1 MKGTV
6 LNPHAPAFLLFK
18 LRYIGDV
25 LLTTPAIRLL
35 KRSYP
40 KCHITMVVNKG
51 TEDVL
56 RYNPHLDRVL
66 TVERS
71 AGLAGQWRLL
81 RALRERRYDVS
92 VDFASGDRA
101 AWLSFLAGVPRRI
114 ALWSP
119 EGVRRFL
126 NNEQMLTPAAPFH
139 IVEMYLHFVE
149 RGLAIKADD
158 RSLELPVGGEDEK
171 AAVALLRQHD
181 LNDPFIALH
190 VGGRSNAQYRWPRE
204 RWMEFAQAVKQTHR
218 LTPVFVGGPDCL
230 DDVQWIVSQPGLQ
243 AVSLVGQT
251 TVLGLAAVLKRASGF
266 MGIAS
271 GPMHMAAAVGA
282 RVVALFVDEFAWQP
296 WGQGHTV
303 LRLGRESLKRPVE
316 VAEAVEAVGNL
327 SCRKSVS

>member
-1 MKGTV
+1 MNGTV
-6 LNPHAPAFLLFK
+6 PNLDAPSFLLFK
-18 LRYIGDV
+18 LRHIGDV

-56 RYNPHLDRVL
+56 RYNPHLDRLL

-71 AGLAGQWRLL
+71 AGFVGQWPLL

-114 ALWSP
+114 ALFSP

-126 NNEQMLTPAAPFH
+126 NNGQIQAPAVAYH

-149 RGLAIKADD
+149 QGLAVKADD
-158 RSLELPVGGEDEK
+158 RSLELPVAAEDERR
-171 AAVALLRQHD
+171 AETLLRQHG
-181 LNDPFIALH
+181 LSDPFIALH
-190 VGGRSNAQYRWPRE
+190 VGARSNALYRWPRE
-204 RWMEFAQAVKQTHR
+204 RWMEFSQAVKQTHR
-218 LTPVFVGGPDCL
+218 LAPVFVGGSDCL
-230 DDVQWIVSQPGLQ
+230 DDVNWIVSQPGSQ

-251 TVLGLAAVLKRASGF
+251 SVLELAAVLKRASGF
-266 MGIAS
+266 VGIAS
-271 GPMHMAAAVGA
+271 GPMHMAAAVGV

-296 WGQGHTV
+296 WGQGHIV
-303 LRLGRESLKRPVE
+303 LRLGRENLTRPAE

-327 SCRKSVS
+327 LCRKSVP

>member
-1 MKGTV
+1 MNGTV
-6 LNPHAPAFLLFK
+6 LNPDAPAFLLFK

-56 RYNPHLDRVL
+56 RYNPHLDRIL
-66 TVERS
+66 TVDRS
-71 AGLAGQWRLL
+71 TGLAGAWRLL

-92 VDFASGDRA
+92 VDFASGDRV
-101 AWLSFLAGVPRRI
+101 AWLSLLAGVPRRI

-126 NNEQMLTPAAPFH
+126 NNEQMRAPAVPFH
-139 IVEMYLHFVE
+139 IAEMYLSFVE
-149 RGLAIKADD
+149 RGLAIKAND

-171 AAVALLRQHD
+171 AAAALLRQHGV
-181 LNDPFIALH
+181 NDPFIALH

-204 RWMEFAQAVKQTHR
+204 RWMEFAQAVGRTHR

-230 DDVQWIVSQPGLQ
+230 DDVNWIVSQPDLR
-243 AVSLVGQT
+243 AIPLVGQT
-251 TVLGLAAVLKRASGF
+251 TVLELAAVLKRASGF
-266 MGIAS
+266 VGIAS

-282 RVVALFVDEFAWQP
+282 RVVALFVDDAAWRP
-296 WGQGHTV
+296 WGQGHV
-303 LRLGRESLKRPVE
+303 ILRVGRDSLQRPVE
-316 VAEAVEAVGNL
+316 VTEVVEAVGNL
-327 SCRKSVS
+327 PCKKIIS